1 MKLKPTKTNMKLPE
15 ITLNISYSNKV
26 KKSELKLIQS
36 SADCVDILRPLF
48 DNSIDWREEMI
59 MLCLNRANKVIAY
72 YRVSVGGTT
81 STVVDPKIIFSVALN
96 CLCSAIILCH
106 NHPSGNLQPSEADNS
121 ITKKIKEAGK
131 LLDITLLDH
140 IIITDDGYY
149 SYADEG
155 KI

>member
-1 MKLKPTKTNMKLPE
+1 MKLPE
-15 ITLNISYSNKV
+15 ISLNITYSDKV
-26 KKSELKLIQS
+26 KKSELHKITS
-36 SADCVDILRPLF
+36 SKDCVDILRPLF
-48 DNSIDWREEMI
+48 DSSIDWREEMV

-81 STVVDPKIIFSVALN
+81 GTVCDPKIIFSVALN
-96 CLCSAIILCH
+96 CLCSSIILCH
-106 NHPSGNLQPSEADNS
+106 NHPSGNLQPSNADNE

-131 LLDITLLDH
+131 LLEITLLDH
-140 IIITDDGYY
+140 IIITDENYY